1 MAKCR
6 AVMISAFTQ
15 DNLFKKTRVGGKIQ
29 REGPY
34 VYLWLIHTA
43 VWQKPTH
50 HKTISFQFKKKKKK
64 TTNRKQGILVNKP
77 RRKVRLYV
85 NILYLLKAGLYFPI
99 LGISII

>member
-6 AVMISAFTQ
+6 AVMISDFTQ

-34 VYLWLIHTA
+34 VYLCLIHTA
-43 VWQKPTH
+43 VWQKPTQH
-50 HKTISFQFKKKKKK
+50 HKTIIFQLKP
-64 TTNRKQGILVNKP
+64 TNRKGILVNES
-77 RRKVRLYV
+77 RRKVRLYD
-85 NILYLLKAGLYFPI
+85 NILYLLKAGLCFPI

>member
-64 TTNRKQGILVNKP
+64 QLTENK
-77 RRKVRLYV
+77 V
-85 NILYLLKAGLYFPI
+85 FW
-99 LGISII
+99 SINPEEKSDYTSIFYTY